1 MKQLIYIFFSFFIF
15 ISCTKK
21 QELNSIT
28 TLELKEL
35 LSKEKIQLVDVR
47 TQKEIDLGSIET
59 SLYIN
64 YFDSDFM
71 IKVVSKLDKTKP
83 GLFIL

>member
-35 LSKEKIQLVDVR
+35 LSKEKIVSALEQLND
-47 TQKEIDLGSIET
+47 
-59 SLYIN
+59 SLIK
-64 YFDSDFM
+64 DFG
-71 IKVVSKLDKTKP
+71 IRKP
-83 GLFIL
+83 KNSE